1 MSYFRVYLFSRH
13 LCILHIT
20 YCYWLSYSIV
30 VGELHLY
37 ELVILEFTEI
47 IIMAPEYALFGKYSV
62 HLNKLCILP
71 FLHGV
76 FCEVQL
82 GENG

>member
-1 MSYFRVYLFSRH
+1 MRTPYNL
-13 LCILHIT
+13 L
-20 YCYWLSYSIV
+20 YWLSYSIV

-37 ELVILEFTEI
+37 ELVILKFIEI
-47 IIMAPEYALFGKYSV
+47 IIVAPVYALFGKCSV

-71 FLHGV
+71 FLHGA

-82 GENG
+82 GKNV